1 MASVKQVID
10 GGYCVGCGACA
21 ARTDGAIEIGFDAA
35 RRLQARLNG
44 PEPGGAAKVCPFAGE
59 GPDEDTIAQPLF
71 SAEASHDKALGWYNG
86 LYAGFA
92 ATGDFRKRGSSGGLA
107 GWIAARLLASGAID
121 GVIHVRPLA
130 GDERLFRYAISRT
143 ADEIANGSSS
153 RYYPVEM
160 SEAVRAAAERPGRY
174 LFVGLPCF
182 VKAFRLLLAE
192 DQRLQQSTFLTLGIV
207 CGHLKSTR
215 FADTLAW
222 EVGIA
227 PGDLKAIN
235 FRVKLK
241 GLDASS
247 YGCRVS
253 DGSREVVR
261 RKRGSLVG
269 NWGLGFFKYGAC
281 EMCDDVF
288 AETADIAVGD
298 AWIPPYQDDSEGNSL
313 VITRLPQMRALIED
327 GLSDGSL
334 KLDQL
339 TAEQAVKSQISGVR
353 YRRDGLAYRLHLKDK
368 AGVWRPKKR
377 VAASDAGLGP
387 SLKRR
392 YELRQQIGADSHA
405 AFQDALAATN
415 LGAFRRRLS
424 PMIAEHERLSAG
436 LRQRVVTKI
445 KDLLRPLYF
454 RLRPPKAL

>member
-1 MASVKQVID
+1 MASVREVID

-21 ARTDGAIEIGFDAA
+21 ARTDGAVGIGFDAA
-35 RRLQARLNG
+35 RRLQAQLAGEAPASASR
-44 PEPGGAAKVCPFAGE
+44 VCPFVGE
-59 GPDEDTIAQPLF
+59 GADEDAIAAPLF
-71 SAEASHDKALGWYNG
+71 GSSGDHDPALGWHNG
-86 LYAGFA
+86 LYAGYA
-92 ATGDFRKRGSSGGLA
+92 AEGAYRKRGSSGGLA
-107 GWIAARLLASGAID
+107 GWVAARLLAKGEID
-121 GVIHVRPLA
+121 GVIHVRPSA
-130 GDERLFRYAISRT
+130 DDERLFRYEISRS
-143 ADEIANGSSS
+143 AEDVSAGSSS

-160 SEAVRAAAERPGRY
+160 SEAVRAVADTPGRY

-182 VKAFRLLLAE
+182 VKAFRLLVA
-192 DQRLQQSTFLTLGIV
+192 DDPRLRASSFLTLGIV

-253 DGSREVVR
+253 DGRREVVR

-298 AWIPPYQDDSEGNSL
+298 AWIRPYQEDSEGNSL
-313 VITRLPQMRALIED
+313 VVTRLPYMRDLIEE
-327 GLSDGSL
+327 GLSEGRL
-334 KLDQL
+334 KLDRISP
-339 TAEQAVKSQISGVR
+339 AQAVKSQISGVR
-353 YRRDGLAYRLHLKDK
+353 YRRDGLAYRLYLKDRL
-368 AGVWRPKKR
+368 GVWRPRKR
-377 VAASDAGLGP
+377 VAASDAGLSA

-392 YELRQQIGADSHA
+392 YELRQQIGAESHA
-405 AFQDALAATN
+405 AFQEAVAARR
-415 LGAFRRRLS
+415 LGPFKRRLS
-424 PMIAEHERLSAG
+424 PMIDEHERLSAG
-436 LRQRVVTKI
+436 FRQRMVTKL

-454 RLRPPKAL
+454 RFRPPEPL